1 MNHKISKYIDTRLA
15 DKKWAP
21 NNAPLK
27 NKYDTLITIPC
38 YNEYDYIFKTLD
50 SVNKQNHHDLEKT
63 LVSIVIN
70 NSTDEDTSVIENN
83 RSTYEKLLN
92 AEYNFDFVV
101 IDAFSDGK
109 AIENKFSGAGMAR
122 KISVD
127 AMLSY
132 LNEDSLVCFID
143 ADTILSDKYL
153 TSIKSYYS
161 KSKCQAFTVNFAHQH
176 DEPKTKLLIKEYE
189 NYLKDTAANIRS
201 CGSPYGYVS
210 LGSTMVCTY
219 LAYISVGGMNRK
231 VASEDFY
238 FLQELEKYCGVKQ
251 INDILVHPSSRY
263 ASRLYLGTSMR
274 LQKSLNGELD
284 LSSLYFSDHAYAL
297 LEKWITLALSSRQMT
312 YESLEKKI
320 LLIDD
325 HLLEFLR
332 SINLQGAWGSIIS
345 APSVNHFEKQFHRW
359 FDALSIFKLLKF
371 YTNS

>member
-1 MNHKISKYIDTRLA
+1 MNHKISKYINTRLA

-50 SVNKQNHHDLEKT
+50 SVNKQNHHGLKKT

-70 NSTDEDTSVIENN
+70 NSTDDDILIIENN

-92 AEYNFDFVV
+92 AQYDFDFVI
-101 IDAFSDGK
+101 IDAFSGGK
-109 AIENKFSGAGMAR
+109 AIETKFSGAGMAR

-161 KSKCQAFTVNFAHQH
+161 KNKCQAFTVNFAHQH
-176 DEPKTKLLIKEYE
+176 DEPKTKVLITEYE

-231 VASEDFY
+231 IASEDFY

-274 LQKSLNGELD
+274 LQKSLRGELD
-284 LSSLYFSDHAYAL
+284 LSSLYFSEHAYAL
-297 LEKWITLALSSRQMT
+297 LEKWIKLALSSRQMT
-312 YESLEKKI
+312 YDSLEEKI

-332 SINLQGAWGSIIS
+332 SINLQGAWGSIVS
-345 APSVNHFEKQFHRW
+345 APSENHFEKQFHRW

>member
-1 MNHKISKYIDTRLA
+1 MNHKISKYINTRLA

-21 NNAPLK
+21 KNAPLK

-38 YNEYDYIFKTLD
+38 YNEYNYIFKTLD
-50 SVNKQNHHDLEKT
+50 SVNKQIQQHLDKT

-92 AEYNFDFVV
+92 AEYNFDFII

-109 AIENKFSGAGMAR
+109 AIETKFSGAGMAR

-189 NYLKDTAANIRS
+189 NYLKEDKNI
-201 CGSPYGYVS
+201 
-210 LGSTMVCTY
+210 
-219 LAYISVGGMNRK
+219 
-231 VASEDFY
+231 F
-238 FLQELEKYCGVKQ
+238 
-251 INDILVHPSSRY
+251 
-263 ASRLYLGTSMR
+263 
-274 LQKSLNGELD
+274 
-284 LSSLYFSDHAYAL
+284 
-297 LEKWITLALSSRQMT
+297 
-312 YESLEKKI
+312 
-320 LLIDD
+320 
-325 HLLEFLR
+325 
-332 SINLQGAWGSIIS
+332 SINYLWDTLTLLL
-345 APSVNHFEKQFHRW
+345 FETL
-359 FDALSIFKLLKF
+359 DCLVS
-371 YTNS
+371 